1 MNTVLP
7 TVHRDERSHVQ
18 PHSPPLAVAQR
29 ASPRVSL
36 LDQLAM
42 RVGLALLTWSRRRGS
57 VDARREACAR
67 FEQDRARELRERAA
81 EREYRLLAVL
91 R

>member
-7 TVHRDERSHVQ
+7 TVHRDDNSHVQ
-18 PHSPPLAVAQR
+18 PHSPPFVAAQR

-42 RVGLALLTWSRRRGS
+42 RIGLALLTWSRRRGS
-57 VDARREACAR
+57 LDARREALAR
-67 FEQDRARELRERAA
+67 FEQERARELRERAA
-81 EREYRLLAVL
+81 ERAHRLLAVL

>member
-7 TVHRDERSHVQ
+7 TVHRDEHRHVQ
-18 PHSPPLAVAQR
+18 HPSPPLVAAQR

-42 RVGLALLTWSRRRGS
+42 RAGLALLTWSRRRGA
-57 VDARREACAR
+57 VDVRHEARAR
-67 FEQDRARELRERAA
+67 FEQSRARQLRERAA